1 MHKVL
6 FAVLLLMLG
15 GTLFA
20 GTIYTDRSLFEGALG
35 ATLTDS
41 YSAADGYPSGFNI
54 YSDSAMSAFFG
65 ETKYRTTGFPNW
77 NMVNSD
83 VHYCAGCN
91 GSFLLDFTET
101 SLGTASGVY
110 GVGMAI
116 STNSDGL
123 PYHAFITFGDNT
135 TLDHA
140 LPPGESFF
148 GIIDPQLIRSI
159 HLGLSGGAATTS
171 GSFTL
176 ESLTIGSLG
185 NGNGNGTVV
194 IPEPALTAIV
204 GLALVGLALRRRRQQ
219 RVQNIVG

>member
-1 MHKVL
+1 M
-6 FAVLLLMLG
+6 LLLLG

-41 YSAADGYPSGFNI
+41 YSAADGYPSGFDI
-54 YSDSAMSAFFG
+54 YSDSTMSAFFG
-65 ETKYRTTGFPNW
+65 ETKYRTTGFTNW

-83 VHYCAGCN
+83 VYYCAGCN

-159 HLGLSGGAATTS
+159 HLGLSGGGATTS

-176 ESLTIGSLG
+176 ESLTIGSLGNGNG

-219 RVQNIVG
+219 RVENIVG